1 MHEEI
6 FIIDS
11 LIIYA
16 STFVVHFCFVGDVE
30 PNQSTGLFC
39 FLIVPIESSKKSLFL
54 SLSLSLSLSVNL
66 SRKFERKPEKK

>member
-16 STFVVHFCFVGDVE
+16 STFIINLCFIGDFE
-30 PNQSTGLFC
+30 PNQSTGLFR
-39 FLIVPIESSKKSLFL
+39 FLIVPIEPKVSREFWSSSPKDTTLTKK
-54 SLSLSLSLSVNL
+54 
-66 SRKFERKPEKK
+66 KK